1 MKPHRIISLETR
13 DVRFPLHEGAGS
25 DAVHSGSAY
34 AFATTLLASG
44 DGLYGTGIVL
54 TLGQGNQLVC
64 EAIQLLASG
73 LVRTEISHQFFNF
86 RAEQTACEKL
96 NRFPHQLVALAKG
109 QHNSSTIKPVAAG

>member
-64 EAIQLLASG
+64 EAIQLLAS
-73 LVRTEISHQFFNF
+73 TAA
-86 RAEQTACEKL
+86 RATSAT
-96 NRFPHQLVALAKG
+96 ALAG
-109 QHNSSTIKPVAAG
+109 ASQRNHSSRPRFTDQRVLRFVGEGTPHTFVAAAS